1 MVLLAVSGKIF
12 VFAVKNPMAIQKK
25 SVSIGVNVA
34 RKVVIFIPHIN
45 SNTLYSHYDRTVN
58 MTKIFTIKEP
68 HVDTDNKADQLS

>member
-34 RKVVIFIPHIN
+34 RKVVI
-45 SNTLYSHYDRTVN
+45 LYLT
-58 MTKIFTIKEP
+58 
-68 HVDTDNKADQLS
+68 